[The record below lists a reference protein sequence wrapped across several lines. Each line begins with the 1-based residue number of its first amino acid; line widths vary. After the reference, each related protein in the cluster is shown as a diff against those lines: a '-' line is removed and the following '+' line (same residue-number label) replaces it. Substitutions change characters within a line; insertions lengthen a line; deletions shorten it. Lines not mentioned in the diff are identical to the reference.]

1 MQGKPLVYLDT
12 AATAQKPQVVIDKL
26 REYYLHDNA
35 NVHRGVYQLSER
47 ATHEFEQ
54 VRDKIKNFANALAR
68 EEIIFTK
75 GTTEAINLV
84 AHSFLRPQLKPGD
97 EILLTTMEHHAN
109 IVPWQLIAEQTGA
122 VIRVLPMNEDG
133 DLQLDQLEAL
143 LTERTKMFSFTYVS
157 NAIGTINPAKQ
168 LIAAAH
174 AKNIPVFLD
183 CAQAA
188 PHLRFDVQDLDCDF
202 CAFSSHKCYGPTG
215 VGVLYGKR
223 ALLEAM
229 PPYQGGGDM
238 IRTVSFEKTT
248 FNTLPYKFE
257 AGTPNIAD
265 VIAFGTAI
273 DYLSALD
280 WEACAK
286 FEHELLLTA
295 KARLAAI
302 PGVRLIGTP
311 KHQASI
317 ISFVMDKVHPHDI
330 GTILDHHGVAIRASH
345 HCAMP
350 LMNFFQVPAT
360 ARASFAFYNTFDE
373 ISILGDAVEAA
384 KKIFS

>member
-302 PGVRLIGTP
+302 PGVRLIGKP

>member
-1 MQGKPLVYLDT
+1 MS
-12 AATAQKPQVVIDKL
+12 
-26 REYYLHDNA
+26 R
-35 NVHRGVYQLSER
+35 
-47 ATHEFEQ
+47 
-54 VRDKIKNFANALAR
+54 
-68 EEIIFTK
+68 
-75 GTTEAINLV
+75 
-84 AHSFLRPQLKPGD
+84 
-97 EILLTTMEHHAN
+97 
-109 IVPWQLIAEQTGA
+109 
-122 VIRVLPMNEDG
+122 
-133 DLQLDQLEAL
+133 
-143 LTERTKMFSFTYVS
+143 
-157 NAIGTINPAKQ
+157 TINPAKQ

-302 PGVRLIGTP
+302 PGVRLIGKP

>member
-157 NAIGTINPAKQ
+157 HN
-168 LIAAAH
+168 
-174 AKNIPVFLD
+174 
-183 CAQAA
+183 
-188 PHLRFDVQDLDCDF
+188 
-202 CAFSSHKCYGPTG
+202 
-215 VGVLYGKR
+215 
-223 ALLEAM
+223 
-229 PPYQGGGDM
+229 
-238 IRTVSFEKTT
+238 
-248 FNTLPYKFE
+248 
-257 AGTPNIAD
+257 
-265 VIAFGTAI
+265 
-273 DYLSALD
+273 
-280 WEACAK
+280 
-286 FEHELLLTA
+286 
-295 KARLAAI
+295 
-302 PGVRLIGTP
+302 
-311 KHQASI
+311 
-317 ISFVMDKVHPHDI
+317 
-330 GTILDHHGVAIRASH
+330 
-345 HCAMP
+345 
-350 LMNFFQVPAT
+350 
-360 ARASFAFYNTFDE
+360 
-373 ISILGDAVEAA
+373 
-384 KKIFS
+384 